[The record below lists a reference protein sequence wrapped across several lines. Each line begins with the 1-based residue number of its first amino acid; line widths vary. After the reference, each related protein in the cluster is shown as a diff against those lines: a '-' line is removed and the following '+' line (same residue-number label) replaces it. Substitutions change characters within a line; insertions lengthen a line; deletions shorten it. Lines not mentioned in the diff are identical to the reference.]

1 MCVPLVDAIHVT
13 AMINRLKLFLLCL
26 LMVTCV
32 TDYSVVTNPD
42 IIVTQGTTEKDTSEV
57 KDTEVVV
64 EYFVQPDKPENL
76 DVLFVID
83 TSCSMSDNFEN
94 VSAGLDILRG
104 DIEALTYDYQIAM
117 INSSLR
123 ELYFVG
129 PYDTNSSSIDIFM
142 APYFLERDAFEEPFT
157 SLYQFTSTPEGIS
170 FLRPNVDKM
179 YIFVSDEPEQ
189 SVIPVSMFKDWMDEY
204 HSGVQHDIVIIGI
217 NDNSPT
223 NCRQYY
229 DLESDDENRF
239 LTFAN
244 YYNKMIIDI
253 CGDFQYALADSSFLL
268 TPITYKNLTKQP
280 IEDSIVVYKDG
291 EIQQDWYYLDSTNT
305 VYFEFEIEPNSIIK
319 IGYNSY
325 L

>member
-1 MCVPLVDAIHVT
+1 MTNNI
-13 AMINRLKLFLLCL
+13 KLFLLSL
-26 LMVTCV
+26 FMITCV

-42 IIVTQGTTEKDTSEV
+42 IIIKDTSEV
-57 KDTEVVV
+57 VAPPEVEVVV
-64 EYFVQPDKPENL
+64 EHFVQPDKPENL

-94 VSAGLDILRG
+94 VSIGLDILRD
-104 DIEALTYDYQIAM
+104 DIETLTYDYQIAM

-123 ELYFVG
+123 EQYFVG
-129 PYDTNSSSIDIFM
+129 PFNTYSNSLDIYM
-142 APYFLERDAFEEPFT
+142 APYFLGRDSYEEPFT
-157 SLYQFTSTPEGIS
+157 SLYQFTSTPEGS
-170 FLRPNVDKM
+170 LFLRPDVDKL

-189 SVIPVSMFKDWMDEY
+189 SIIPVHMFKEWMDEY
-204 HSGVQHDIVIIGI
+204 HSEVQHDIVVIGI
-217 NDNSPT
+217 NDNSPED
-223 NCRQYY
+223 CKQYFN
-229 DLESDDENRF
+229 LSEDDENRF
-239 LTFAN
+239 LIFAN

-253 CGDFQYALADSSFLL
+253 CGDFQLALADSSFLL
-268 TPITYKNLTKQP
+268 TPITYKNLSKQP

-291 EIQQDWYYLDSTNT
+291 ALQQDWYYLSSTNT

>member
-1 MCVPLVDAIHVT
+1 MRVPLVDAIHVT

-42 IIVTQGTTEKDTSEV
+42 IIVTQGTTDKDTSEV
-57 KDTEVVV
+57 KETEVVV

-83 TSCSMSDNFEN
+83 TSCSMTDNFEN

-104 DIEALTYDYQIAM
+104 DIETLTYDYQIGM
-117 INSSLR
+117 INSSLTSV
-123 ELYFVG
+123 YFVG
-129 PYDTNSSSIDIFM
+129 PYDTNSSSIDIYM
-142 APYFLERDAFEEPFT
+142 APYFLERDTFEEHFT
-157 SLYQFTSTPEGIS
+157 SLYQFATTPEGIS
-170 FLRPNVDKM
+170 FLRPNVDKL

-189 SVIPVSMFKDWMDEY
+189 SVMPVSMFKDWMDEY
-204 HSGVQHDIVIIGI
+204 HSGVQYDVVVIGI
-217 NDNSPT
+217 NDSSPED
-223 NCRQYY
+223 CRQYF

-239 LTFAN
+239 LAFAN
-244 YYNKMIIDI
+244 YYNKTIIDI
-253 CGDFQYALADSSFLL
+253 CGNFQYALADSSFLL

-280 IEDSIVVYKDG
+280 IEESMVVYKDG

>member
-1 MCVPLVDAIHVT
+1 MT
-13 AMINRLKLFLLCL
+13 AMTNKIKLLLL
-26 LMVTCV
+26 SLFMMTCV
-32 TDYSVVTNPD
+32 ADYSIITNPD
-42 IIVTQGTTEKDTSEV
+42 ITIKDTSEV
-57 KDTEVVV
+57 VAPPEVEVVV
-64 EYFVQPDKPENL
+64 EHFVQPDKPENL

-94 VSAGLDILRG
+94 VSIGLDILRD

-123 ELYFVG
+123 ETYFIG
-129 PYDTNSSSIDIFM
+129 PFNTYSSSIDIFM
-142 APYFLERDAFEEPFT
+142 APYFLGRDTFEEPFT
-157 SLYQFTSTPEGIS
+157 SLYQFTTTPEGLS
-170 FLRPNVDKM
+170 FLRPNVDKL

-189 SVIPVSMFKDWMDEY
+189 SIIPVHMFKEWMDEY
-204 HSGVQHDIVIIGI
+204 HSEVQHDIVVIGI
-217 NDNSPT
+217 NDVSPEDCKQFY
-223 NCRQYY
+223 N
-229 DLESDDENRF
+229 LGENDENRF
-239 LTFAN
+239 LVFAN

-253 CGDFQYALADSSFLL
+253 CGDFQLALADSSFLL

-280 IEDSIVVYKDG
+280 VEDSIVVYKDG
-291 EIQQDWYYLDSTNT
+291 VLQQDWYYLSTTNT